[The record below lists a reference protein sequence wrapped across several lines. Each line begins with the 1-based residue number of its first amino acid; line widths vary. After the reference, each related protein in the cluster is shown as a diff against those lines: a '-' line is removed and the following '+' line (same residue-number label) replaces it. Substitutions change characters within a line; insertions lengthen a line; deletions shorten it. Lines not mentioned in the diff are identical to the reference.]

1 MAKEGFPVKSYL
13 LKLSDREEGPY
24 QEEQVS
30 QLFAD
35 GLADRNTPCRVAPDG
50 PWRTIDDVLPMLKYG
65 THLPNPTP
73 APVVRSE
80 EPPVYGAGSI
90 PPRLPRG
97 NIPADVRVSVVDFDL
112 PFGSILRLMFKW
124 VAAALIVSLCFIPV
138 FFLLFAIVMAI
149 FGTLLGGLFSGLHS
163 P

>member
-1 MAKEGFPVKSYL
+1 MKSYL

-24 QEEQVS
+24 PEEQVS

-35 GLADRNTPCRVAPDG
+35 GRVDRNTPCRVAPDG
-50 PWRTIDDVLPMLKYG
+50 PWKTIDDILPMLKYG
-65 THLPNPTP
+65 TQLPNPTP

-80 EPPVYGAGSI
+80 EPPVYGAISI
-90 PPRLPRG
+90 PPRLPQGRV
-97 NIPADVRVSVVDFDL
+97 PADARVSIVDLDL
-112 PFGSILRLMFKW
+112 PFGSILKLMFKW
-124 VAAALIVSLCFIPV
+124 MGAALIVGLCFVPV

-149 FGTLLGGLFSGLHS
+149 FGTLLGGLFSGLHH